1 MELLCALEEA
11 GEPDDRHTTVRRA
24 RHGSGAGEVRRQDRR
39 AKTARKGRQK
49 KVEKSTDGRSLRA
62 TGRTELVNFR
72 AHPRVKQ
79 AIADH
84 IPKGKI
90 SLWLEEAII
99 AKLQAEGVKI
109 DA

>member
-1 MELLCALEEA
+1 VDFSTFFCRPFLAAFWPSILAA
-11 GEPDDRHTTVRRA
+11 NFARA
-24 RHGSGAGEVRRQDRR
+24 A
-39 AKTARKGRQK
+39 
-49 KVEKSTDGRSLRA
+49 DGRSLRA

-72 AHPRVKQ
+72 AHPRIKQ

-99 AKLQAEGVKI
+99 AKLQADGVQI

>member
-1 MELLCALEEA
+1 MNQMTDTPQFEELDMAA
-11 GEPDDRHTTVRRA
+11 A
-24 RHGSGAGEVRRQDRR
+24 R
-39 AKTARKGRQK
+39 AKFAAKIDGQKAARKGRQK

-72 AHPRVKQ
+72 AHPRIKR